1 MSLNF
6 DYPLLLEPIP
16 VPRPWGGDRVR
27 RLYRPQYTQLDT
39 DQPIGEWWDVSTWP
53 TDPGN
58 PGLATVN
65 KITNGPLKD
74 ALLDQIIQMPV
85 VVKLL
90 DSNEKLSVQVHPVS
104 EDLHKDEMWYILHA
118 EPDAYLFCGL
128 EQGVD
133 PREFCSMIS
142 RANPEENEVLSKLRC
157 FANIKPGAY
166 FNVPTGTVHALG
178 PGLVAFEISEH
189 TQVTYRLFDYNRGR
203 TLHLEEG
210 CKALLAERPDWPVLD
225 PSISMQG
232 ECEVQTLVEFPTF
245 CVIRVMGKYVRID
258 SAGHVHLITAIG
270 GECKISGP
278 NENWQVSLPHAST
291 CVVPRTDTGYTIES
305 AGEILVS
312 PLKDD

>member
-1 MSLNF
+1 MGLNF

-27 RLYRPQYTQLDT
+27 RLYRPQYTQLNT
-39 DQPIGEWWDVSTWP
+39 KQSIGEWWDVSTWP

-58 PGLATVN
+58 PDLPTIN
-65 KITNGPLKD
+65 KVTNGPLKGT
-74 ALLDQIIQMPV
+74 LLDQIIQMPV

-90 DSNEKLSVQVHPVS
+90 DSSEKLSVQVHPVS
-104 EDLHKDEMWYILHA
+104 EDLHKDEMWYVLYA

-128 EQGVD
+128 EHWVD
-133 PREFCSMIS
+133 PKEFCSTIGQ
-142 RANPEENEVLSKLRC
+142 ANPDENEVLSKLRR

-203 TLHLEEG
+203 TLHLDEG
-210 CKALLAERPDWPVLD
+210 CKALLTKRPDLPVLD
-225 PSISMQG
+225 HSISIQG
-232 ECEVQTLVEFPTF
+232 KHKVQTLAEFPTF
-245 CVIRVMGKYVRID
+245 CVMRVMGKRVKIE

-270 GECKISGP
+270 GECKVTGP
-278 NENWQVSLPHAST
+278 NKNWKVSLPQAST
-291 CVVPRTDTGYTIES
+291 CVVPRTNTGYTIES
-305 AGEILVS
+305 AGEILIS
-312 PLKDD
+312 PVKDD